1 MMQNPT
7 HEQGH
12 AAHPQLS
19 STEFTALGVGA
30 IAYVKEVT
38 ADGKTAFAIHGAD
51 GTPLALAANR
61 DLAFAVVRQ
70 NELEPLSV
78 H

>member
-1 MMQNPT
+1 MQNPT
-7 HEQGH
+7 HEHGQTP
-12 AAHPQLS
+12 HPQLS

-30 IAYVKEVT
+30 VAYVKPVT
-38 ADGKTAFAIHGAD
+38 AEGKTAFAIHGAD

-70 NELEPLSV
+70 NELEPVSV

>member
-7 HEQGH
+7 HGPAE

-30 IAYVKEVT
+30 IAYVKTVT
-38 ADGKTAFAIHGAD
+38 AEGKTAFAIHGAD
-51 GTPLALAANR
+51 GTPLALAADR

-70 NELEPLSV
+70 NELEPVSV

>member
-1 MMQNPT
+1 MQNPT
-7 HEQGH
+7 HDH
-12 AAHPQLS
+12 SPAAHAQLS

-30 IAYVKEVT
+30 LAYVKEVT
-38 ADGKTAFAIHGAD
+38 AEGKTAFAIHGAD

-70 NELEPLSV
+70 NELEPVSV

>member
-1 MMQNPT
+1 MNRPDTETSNRIGQ
-7 HEQGH
+7 H
-12 AAHPQLS
+12 QLS
-19 STEFTALGVGA
+19 PTEFAALGLGEV
-30 IAYVKEVT
+30 AYVKAVEN
-38 ADGKTAFAIHGAD
+38 DGKTAFAIHGAD
-51 GTPLALAANR
+51 GTPLAIAVGR

>member
-1 MMQNPT
+1 MPNTAP
-7 HEQGH
+7 EGGH
-12 AAHPQLS
+12 AAHPHLS
-19 STEFTALGVGA
+19 SSEFTALGVGA
-30 IAYVKEVT
+30 VAYVKAVT

-70 NELEPLSV
+70 NELEPVSV